1 MGELWIWFK
10 TQIERLLPADWGV
23 SQFFWA
29 FGEFLRRMHPYIVLL
44 DYVVAIRVLFIALS
58 LWIGIEV
65 SLLVLRLLALA
76 ARVRP

>member
-10 TQIERLLPADWGV
+10 TQIERLLPGDWGV

-29 FGEFLRRMHPYIVLL
+29 FEEFLRRMHPYIVLL

-58 LWIGIEV
+58 LWIGIEA

>member
-10 TQIERLLPADWGV
+10 TQIERLLPGDWGV

-29 FGEFLRRMHPYIVLL
+29 FEEFLRRMHPYIVLL

-58 LWIGIEV
+58 LWIGIEA
-65 SLLVLRLLALA
+65 SLLMLRLLALA

>member
-1 MGELWIWFK
+1 MDELWIWFK
-10 TQIERLLPADWGV
+10 TQVERLLPSDWGV

-29 FGEFLRRMHPYIVLL
+29 FGEFLRQMHPYIVLL

-58 LWIGIEV
+58 LWIGIEA

>member
-1 MGELWIWFK
+1 MDELWIWFK

-23 SQFFWA
+23 SHFFWA
-29 FGEFLRRMHPYIVLL
+29 FEEFLRQMHPYIVLL

-58 LWIGIEV
+58 LWIGIEA
-65 SLLVLRLLALA
+65 SLLVLRLLILA

>member
-1 MGELWIWFK
+1 MDELWIWFK
-10 TQIERLLPADWGV
+10 MQVERLLPADWGV

-29 FGEFLRRMHPYIVLL
+29 FEGFLRQMHPYIVLL

-65 SLLVLRLLALA
+65 SLLVLRLLILA

>member
-10 TQIERLLPADWGV
+10 TQ
-23 SQFFWA
+23 FFWA
-29 FGEFLRRMHPYIVLL
+29 FEEFLRQMHPYIVLL

-58 LWIGIEV
+58 LWIGIEA

>member
-10 TQIERLLPADWGV
+10 TQIERLLPGDWGV

-29 FGEFLRRMHPYIVLL
+29 FEEFLRRMHPYIVLL

-65 SLLVLRLLALA
+65 SLLMLRLLALA